1 MLIYILAATLLVS
14 AISLVSVLLLSL
26 RRSVLT
32 NLLEYLVA
40 LSAGAM
46 MGTVFLHLLPES
58 IEFIDPQTAF
68 LVVLISFIVFFLIE
82 KFIHWHHH
90 DTEDHKHSIGHMNLT
105 GDAIHNFTD
114 GVVIAGAFLVDFNLG
129 IVTSIAVALHELP
142 QEIGD
147 FAILLH
153 SGWERKKAVLANIAV
168 SLTMVLGGIAGY
180 FLVTGMET
188 VLPYLTAFA
197 AGGFL
202 YIAASDLVP
211 EIKHQESSVKSILHV
226 LAFLAGIVLVF
237 FL

>member
-1 MLIYILAATLLVS
+1 
-14 AISLVSVLLLSL
+14 
-26 RRSVLT
+26 
-32 NLLEYLVA
+32 
-40 LSAGAM
+40 
-46 MGTVFLHLLPES
+46 
-58 IEFIDPQTAF
+58 
-68 LVVLISFIVFFLIE
+68 
-82 KFIHWHHH
+82 
-90 DTEDHKHSIGHMNLT
+90 
-105 GDAIHNFTD
+105 
-114 GVVIAGAFLVDFNLG
+114 
-129 IVTSIAVALHELP
+129 VALHELP

-153 SGWERKKAVLANIAV
+153 SGWERKKAVLANVAV